1 MDMHNRYP
9 NDSDYFCNLFREHF
23 NQSFLSLLYCKQVE
37 PVDPLL
43 LEAKLIYLPPNP
55 NSILFY
61 SYLRKQQFLFVFLES
76 KTLVFD
82 LDETL
87 VHYNENSE
95 VVSDVLIPIT
105 FPNGE
110 IIQVSYLCLN
120 TLFNEF

>member
-1 MDMHNRYP
+1 
-9 NDSDYFCNLFREHF
+9 
-23 NQSFLSLLYCKQVE
+23 VE

-43 LEAKLIYLPPNP
+43 LETKLIYLPPNP
-55 NSILFY
+55 NSILF
-61 SYLRKQQFLFVFLES
+61 LLLFKKKINIYFVLSES

-95 VVSDVLIPIT
+95 IVSDVLIPIT

-110 IIQVSYLCLN
+110 IIQVSS
-120 TLFNEF
+120 FFFF